1 MGTDLPHALLAEL
14 ADKYVKDNDVVAV
27 GTSPASIEL
36 LKTLALMC
44 EQKKIGVSLV
54 PTSKAIAVIAGQLKI
69 PLADINE
76 LEIDVAFEFAT
87 QIDQNFNFIKHDSAS
102 LVRDKMIAQGA
113 TELIV
118 VCPSSAF
125 VSQFSAPVAFEVV
138 PFGWKRTINQLQKLG
153 PSERRGE
160 LLTESG
166 NYLVD
171 VHVDSVYAPDEIEFQ
186 AKQVPGVIE
195 TGLFLDYAD
204 RLVLYNG
211 EIRVLSRL
219 DFASQNDT
227 RPSEELSQMLF

>member
-1 MGTDLPHALLAEL
+1 MVQEVPETLLADL
-14 ADKYVKDNDVVAV
+14 ADRYVKDQDVMAV
-27 GTSPASIEL
+27 GTGQASMVL
-36 LKTLALMC
+36 LKKIALVC
-44 EQKKIGVSLV
+44 ERKKIGVSVV
-54 PTSKAIAVIAGQLKI
+54 PTSKAVAVVASQLQL

-87 QIDQNFNFIKHDSAS
+87 QVDQNFNFIKHDSAS

-118 VCPSSAF
+118 IAPHDAF
-125 VSQFSAPVAFEVV
+125 VGQFSAPVAFEIV

-153 PSERRGE
+153 PSERRDAF
-160 LLTESG
+160 LTESG
-166 NYLVD
+166 NFLAD
-171 VHVDSVYAPDEIEFQ
+171 VQVDSVYAPDEIEFQ

-211 EIRVLSRL
+211 EIRVLSRM
-219 DFASQNDT
+219 DYASQNDT
-227 RPSEELSQMLF
+227 RQSEELSQMLF